1 MLSACFIRMKEL
13 KRNRL
18 FQIGLISFLLY
29 SWISYLS
36 KYFIYGVGY
45 ENRPIILFLL
55 LYLIL
60 FLFYFFAI
68 HLVLRSNEQNKD
80 LKIVLLFAVL
90 FRLVLLPSNPIQ
102 EDDYYRYL
110 WDGKV
115 TRNGINPYKYSPDEI
130 REFAENREN
139 IEYTY
144 EKIKELE
151 SLNLIRFENY
161 QSEILFDRVNH
172 PDVPTIYP
180 PFSQIVFSFADVFF
194 SGGITGLRIILF
206 VFDLA
211 VLWMVLLLL
220 KSQKINTLYS
230 VIYAWSPLV
239 IKEIVNSLHME
250 SIPLL
255 FLTLSTYLLIKS
267 CPRMSIFT
275 YSLSILSKYY
285 SLMLLPIFFAVIRK
299 DGWLKL
305 FTTAIILL
313 FTLLIFCFPF
323 INNGWSMFE
332 GLIIYG
338 SRWERN
344 DSIFAVIKYLTGNH
358 QMTIIIVFGVFT
370 VILGYITLT
379 DKNIVKKILILLTA
393 FFLLSPTQYP
403 WYFISFLPFLTFYP
417 NRALLLLSGLLSLYY
432 LEFYFIYHQFNQA
445 ILLIPWFEYLPFYI
459 LLMYDMFIK
468 CEK

>member
-1 MLSACFIRMKEL
+1 MFSRYFTFNEL
-13 KRNRL
+13 KRNGL
-18 FQIGLISFLLY
+18 LQIGLISFFLY
-29 SWISYLS
+29 FWISYLS
-36 KYFIYGVGY
+36 RHFIYGVGY
-45 ENRPIILFLL
+45 VDRPIILFLL

-60 FLFYFFAI
+60 FLFYFLAI
-68 HLVLRSNEQNKD
+68 YLVLRLNEQSKD
-80 LKIVLLFAVL
+80 LKIVLLFAIL
-90 FRLVLLPSNPIQ
+90 FRLVMLPSNPIQ

-139 IEYTY
+139 IEHTY
-144 EKIKELE
+144 KKIKELE

-161 QSEILFDRVNH
+161 QSEILFDRINH

-180 PFSQIVFSFADVFF
+180 PFSQIVFSFADVFLG
-194 SGGITGLRIILF
+194 GGIPSLRIILLI
-206 VFDLA
+206 FDLA
-211 VLWMVLLLL
+211 VLWMIFLLL
-220 KSQKINTLYS
+220 KSQKINPLYS
-230 VIYAWSPLV
+230 IIYAWSPLV
-239 IKEIVNSLHME
+239 IKEITNSLHME

-267 CPRMSIFT
+267 CPRMSILT

-285 SLMLLPIFFAVIRK
+285 SLMLLPIVLAEIRK

-305 FTTAIILL
+305 FTAAIILL

-323 INNGWSMFE
+323 INNEWSMFE

-338 SRWERN
+338 SQWERN
-344 DSIFAVIKYLTGNH
+344 DSIFAVIKYLTGNR
-358 QMTIIIVFGVFT
+358 QMAIIIVFGLFT
-370 VILGYITLT
+370 VILGYVALVGE
-379 DKNIVKKILILLTA
+379 NIVKKILIILAA

-403 WYFISFLPFLTFYP
+403 WYFISFLPFLTLYP

-445 ILLIPWFEYLPFYI
+445 ILLIRWFEYLPFYI
-459 LLMYDMFIK
+459 LLIYDMFIK

>member
-1 MLSACFIRMKEL
+1 MFSRYFIFNEL
-13 KRNRL
+13 KKNRL
-18 FQIGLISFLLY
+18 LQIGLISFLLY
-29 SWISYLS
+29 SGISYLS

-45 ENRPIILFLL
+45 TDRPIILFLL

-60 FLFYFFAI
+60 FLFYFLAI
-68 HLVLRSNEQNKD
+68 RLVLRLNEQNKD
-80 LKIVLLFAVL
+80 LKVILLFAVL

-115 TRNGINPYKYSPDEI
+115 TRSGINPYKYTPDEV
-130 REFAENREN
+130 RGFARDNDST
-139 IEYTY
+139 EYTY
-144 EKIKELE
+144 KEIKELE

-161 QSEILFDRVNH
+161 QSAILFDRINH

-180 PFSQIVFSFADVFF
+180 PFSQIVFWFSDVFLG
-194 SGGITGLRIILF
+194 GGITGLRIILLI
-206 VFDLA
+206 FDLA
-211 VLWMVLLLL
+211 VLWLILLML
-220 KSQKINTLYS
+220 KCFNLNPLYS
-230 VIYAWSPLV
+230 IIYAWSPLV
-239 IKEIVNSLHME
+239 IKEIINSLHIE

-255 FLTLSTYLLIKS
+255 FLTCSIYFLIKS
-267 CPRMSIFT
+267 SHRVSIFT

-299 DGWLKL
+299 DGWSKL

-323 INNGWSMFE
+323 IDNEWSMFD

-338 SRWERN
+338 NQWERN
-344 DSIFAVIKYLTGNH
+344 DSLFAVVKYLTGNH
-358 QMTIIIVFGVFT
+358 RMAIIIVFCVFT
-370 VILGYITLT
+370 VILGYITFT
-379 DKNIVKKILILLTA
+379 DKNIVKKILILLSA

-403 WYFISFLPFLTFYP
+403 WYFISLLPFLTFYP
-417 NRALLLLSGLLSLYY
+417 NRALLLLSSLLSLYY
-432 LEFYFIYHQFNQA
+432 LEFYFIYHKFNEA
-445 ILLIPWFEYLPFYI
+445 IFFIRWFEYLPFYI
-459 LLMYDMFIK
+459 LLIYDMLIK